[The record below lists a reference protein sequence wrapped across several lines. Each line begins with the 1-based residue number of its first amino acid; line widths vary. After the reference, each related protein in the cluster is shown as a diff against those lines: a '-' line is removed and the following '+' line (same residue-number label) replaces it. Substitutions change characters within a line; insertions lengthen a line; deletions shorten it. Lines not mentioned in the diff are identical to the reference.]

1 MLSVCPV
8 ECARPCN
15 QLCNSILRRIP
26 AITDT
31 TMITS
36 PSQELLTQIIKQDAL
51 ENRSSR
57 PVYLS
62 SVEVQGG
69 EYLLRQFFTKL
80 LHSLV
85 ERSDYTL
92 GQLLHT
98 VDESQNNLLKT
109 NIFKSVKSSLH
120 VDYLHPVPE
129 PSKNYNREK
138 LIPTKVVFDLEGT
151 PSVGGDAAL
160 GFNTEDNLEVKLGYL
175 NNNFN
180 HNAELI
186 NVGVNYR
193 PYKPNEHLLSSMK
206 FVSNLR
212 DPSYRFVFDLY
223 HSQSNNRAWQLN
235 SVKTTGGTI
244 GVSYTSQTNLLSAFT
259 GLSLNKRTAYDI
271 DDGAVDSVKQFAGNF
286 LKLSVVSHLA
296 YNNVSYYDSNRKVF
310 PKNGFS
316 AVARNE
322 ISSDQ
327 EQEELAEGLS
337 FFIKLI
343 LSLNLYKSFF
353 NNAITAHIFNEA
365 GNIYI
370 PRSNGS
376 KLLHISDRFY
386 LGGYN
391 SFRGFARNSVNTEGG
406 LQFYKTG
413 LTLYSK
419 LPQLLRRKRT
429 EGDPLRLYA
438 TGLVGNVGE
447 DVLATSSGAALSGG
461 AGLRYFN
468 EWVNFDV
475 GYFVS
480 QRYRSSDAV
489 GVRDGFQLEVSIG
502 GTNRT

>member
-1 MLSVCPV
+1 
-8 ECARPCN
+8 
-15 QLCNSILRRIP
+15 
-26 AITDT
+26 
-31 TMITS
+31 MITS

-160 GFNTEDNLEVKLGYL
+160 GFNTEDNLEVTLGYL

-343 LSLNLYKSFF
+343 LSLC
-353 NNAITAHIFNEA
+353 
-365 GNIYI
+365 
-370 PRSNGS
+370 
-376 KLLHISDRFY
+376 IS
-386 LGGYN
+386 
-391 SFRGFARNSVNTEGG
+391 
-406 LQFYKTG
+406 
-413 LTLYSK
+413 
-419 LPQLLRRKRT
+419 
-429 EGDPLRLYA
+429 
-438 TGLVGNVGE
+438 
-447 DVLATSSGAALSGG
+447 
-461 AGLRYFN
+461 
-468 EWVNFDV
+468 
-475 GYFVS
+475 
-480 QRYRSSDAV
+480 RSSTTQSPLIFSTRQVTYTFLD
-489 GVRDGFQLEVSIG
+489 
-502 GTNRT
+502 RTAPNCFTYPTDFTWVATIPSEDSHVTV